1 MGITFGIITLSRTP
15 SFQFEVKDVKVMM
28 RIVASHF
35 ICTIFLFAISY
46 AELCKNDAGD
56 DLTGGSCYLTSHTI
70 THPIDSNETSWK
82 PEGVIKEYHFHTY
95 WFQDNPE
102 SYTAALRIQ
111 TELINA
117 VAEGKFVVVLPGITE
132 DIIPGINEDRIPPIY
147 TKPLGPHP
155 VGSFETWVPREYL
168 NDAVSFFMQR
178 RGELSILLHP
188 LTRYDVEA
196 HYAQGMWLGTPLR
209 LDYSALPTDTGAPR
223 AQYPELKLGYSAEK

>member
-1 MGITFGIITLSRTP
+1 MGTFGIITLSRTP

-111 TELINA
+111 TELINS
-117 VAEGKFVVVLPGITE
+117 VAEGKFVVVLPGITK
-132 DIIPGINEDRIPPIY
+132 DILPRVNENAIPHIN
-147 TKPLGPHP
+147 TKPVGPHP
-155 VGSFETWVPREYL
+155 CGSFETWVPKEYL
-168 NDAVSFFMQR
+168 NDAMSFFMQR
-178 RGELSILLHP
+178 RGDLSIFLHP
-188 LTRYDVEA
+188 RGRWENED
-196 HYAQGMWLGTPLR
+196 HGPRGMWLGPPHR
-209 LDYSALPTDTGAPR
+209 LDHTVLGVDLGAPP